1 MITNKNV
8 VVLHTRKY
16 EKLTLDNFEKQK
28 ESGVFILKC
37 PETKQEIM
45 MSWKSKKERNEIR
58 KIYRE
63 IREEYKLKMV
73 S

>member
-1 MITNKNV
+1 
-8 VVLHTRKY
+8 
-16 EKLTLDNFEKQK
+16 
-28 ESGVFILKC
+28 
-37 PETKQEIM
+37 

>member
-16 EKLTLDNFEKQK
+16 EKLTLDNFEKRK
-28 ESGVFILKC
+28 ESGVFYLKC

-58 KIYRE
+58 QIYRE